1 MLSTISLLL
10 EFSESP
16 ARMSD
21 SDTLEQAPADKSGRA
36 DSELVDDLEPVA
48 TPDSSEE
55 NVPSGKRKTEGPH
68 QYQHVSITTTTT
80 MSVCVLH

>member
-1 MLSTISLLL
+1 MECVEHHLL

-55 NVPSGKRKTEGPH
+55 NVPSGKTEGPH